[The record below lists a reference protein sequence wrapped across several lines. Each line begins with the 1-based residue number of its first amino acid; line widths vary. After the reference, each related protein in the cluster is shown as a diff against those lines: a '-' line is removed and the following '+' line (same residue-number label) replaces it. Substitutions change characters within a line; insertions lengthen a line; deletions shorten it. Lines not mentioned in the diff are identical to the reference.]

1 MDGAKERLL
10 QQLFITAK
18 GMVLAP
24 WMCGC
29 LFEEEYERLI
39 EQT

>member
-1 MDGAKERLL
+1 MDGAKERLP